1 MSEAPPLV
9 DRDQPLLDGYVIRLP
24 YPMAR
29 RVEDGALV
37 FWHSPK
43 RLTFW
48 INVSER
54 DEAGDPLSDWRRVQ
68 SPGATDEIIERA
80 GALVRYSYRV
90 DEESDDGRQPAFQ
103 GFVAEERTEFL
114 IAAYF
119 DSPEAI
125 TDVMATWRSISRRM
139 T

>member
-68 SPGATDEIIERA
+68 SPGATDESSSVPAPWSATAI
-80 GALVRYSYRV
+80 ALTRKATT
-90 DEESDDGRQPAFQ
+90 DGSPPSR
-103 GFVAEERTEFL
+103 
-114 IAAYF
+114 
-119 DSPEAI
+119 DS
-125 TDVMATWRSISRRM
+125 SRKSEPSS
-139 T
+139 